1 MIKLHDTNALYC
13 RLLFSAVGCTF
24 ARFFSGHNL
33 RRSMEVQRK
42 LLNSVE
48 RCVDEALEG
57 TVSSNRGLMLLR
69 GHRVALRSDLHNLK
83 GKVALIS
90 GGGSGHEPAHAGY
103 IGRGM
108 LSAAVA
114 GAVFS
119 SPPPGSI
126 LAAIMTLWQSG
137 TSGVLLL
144 VKNYTGDRLNF
155 GLAAEKARTQGVPV
169 DMVVVAD
176 DCAFTQPSKA
186 GRRGLC
192 GTVFIHK
199 LAGALAEESCPL
211 DVIVAK
217 VSTAVKNIGTLGVSL
232 SPCSVPGCLPTF
244 QVLPG
249 DMELG
254 LGIHGEPGIKK
265 FKLASADDVVRIM
278 IDHMTDPS
286 SQSHLPLKSD
296 DTVVLCVN
304 NLGALSCL
312 EMAVV
317 TRAAINCLMGR
328 GVQVARVMSGSFMTS
343 LEMAGMS
350 LSLMR
355 VDEEILRLFDAK
367 TSAPAWPNLSS
378 ECLSGRNLYVEPTV
392 RPTAGETKTEQGPFS
407 FVACLVLKSIC
418 KALLQWKEELNALD
432 RAAGDGDCGS
442 THALAATAI
451 EEWMQTTTIPGT
463 PYLLLTALAG
473 LVEERMGGSS
483 GALYSL
489 FLTAAAP
496 CLKESCDSKDWAK
509 AIHAGTEAM
518 KRYGGAV
525 PGDRTMLDA
534 LCPAADELMKF
545 STASPGGHM
554 AVLQAAVEKAE
565 LGAESTRDLTAK
577 AGRASYIASERLTQ
591 PDPGAMAVAAI
602 FRAMFDALKR
612 KDQ

>member
-1 MIKLHDTNALYC
+1 
-13 RLLFSAVGCTF
+13 
-24 ARFFSGHNL
+24 
-33 RRSMEVQRK
+33 MEVPKK

-48 RCVDEALEG
+48 QCVDEALEG
-57 TVSSNRGLMLLR
+57 IVSCNGGLVLLK
-69 GHRVALRSDLHNLK
+69 GHRVVIRSDLYNLK

-126 LAAIMTLWQSG
+126 LAAIMALWQSG
-137 TSGVLLL
+137 ASGVLLV

-155 GLAAEKARTQGVPV
+155 GLAAEKARAQGVLV

-211 DVIVAK
+211 DVIVTK
-217 VSTAVKNIGTLGVSL
+217 VSKAAKNIGTLGISL

-244 QVLPG
+244 QLLPG
-249 DMELG
+249 DMEIG

-265 FKLASADDVVRIM
+265 SKIASADEVVKTM
-278 IDHMTDPS
+278 IVHMTDPS
-286 SQSHLPLKSD
+286 SQSHLPLKSGD
-296 DTVVLCVN
+296 SVILCVN

-317 TRAAINCLMGR
+317 TRAAINCLNGR
-328 GVQVARVMSGSFMTS
+328 GIQVARVMSGTFMTS
-343 LEMAGMS
+343 LEMAGVS

-367 TSAPAWPNLSS
+367 TSAPAWPNLNS
-378 ECLSGRNLYVEPTV
+378 ECLSGRNLYLEATA
-392 RPTAGETKTEQGPFS
+392 RPALTETKSEQGPFS
-407 FVACLVLKSIC
+407 SVARLALESIC
-418 KALLQWKEELNALD
+418 KALLQRKEELNALD

-451 EEWMQTTTIPGT
+451 EEWMQVNTVPGN
-463 PYLLLTALAG
+463 PCQLLTALAG

-496 CLKESCDSKDWAK
+496 QLRESGDGKDWAK
-509 AIHAGTEAM
+509 AIQAGTEAM
-518 KRYGGAV
+518 KRYGGAE

-534 LCPAADELMKF
+534 LCPAVDELLKL
-545 STASPGGHM
+545 STAPPGGHIV
-554 AVLQAAVEKAE
+554 VLQAAVEKAE
-565 LGAESTRDLTAK
+565 LGAQSTRELSAK

-591 PDPGAMAVAAI
+591 PDPGAVAVAAI
-602 FRAMFDALKR
+602 LRAVFDSLKGSN
-612 KDQ
+612 Q

>member
-1 MIKLHDTNALYC
+1 
-13 RLLFSAVGCTF
+13 
-24 ARFFSGHNL
+24 
-33 RRSMEVQRK
+33 MEVHRK

-48 RCVDEALEG
+48 QCVDEALEG
-57 TVSSNRGLMLLR
+57 IVSSNGGLMLLR

-103 IGRGM
+103 IGKGM

-155 GLAAEKARTQGVPV
+155 GLAAEKARAQGVLV

-176 DCAFTQPSKA
+176 DCAFAQPSKA

-199 LAGALAEESCPL
+199 LAGALAEENYPL

-217 VSTAVKNIGTLGVSL
+217 VSKAVNNIGTLGVSL

-244 QVLPG
+244 QLLPG

-254 LGIHGEPGIKK
+254 LGIHGEPGINRSKM
-265 FKLASADDVVRIM
+265 ATADEVVKTM

-286 SQSHLPLKSD
+286 SQSHLPLKLGDS
-296 DTVVLCVN
+296 VILCVN
-304 NLGALSCL
+304 NLGALSGL

-317 TRAAINCLMGR
+317 TRAAISCLMGR
-328 GVQVARVMSGSFMTS
+328 GVQVVRVMSGSFMTS

-367 TSAPAWPNLSS
+367 TSALAWPNLSS
-378 ECLSGRNLYVEPTV
+378 ECLSGRNLFVEPTV
-392 RPTAGETKTEQGPFS
+392 RPAATETKPEQGPFCS
-407 FVACLVLKSIC
+407 LAFLALESVC
-418 KALLQWKEELNALD
+418 KALLQRKEELNALD

-451 EEWMQTTTIPGT
+451 KEWMQTTTMPGS
-463 PYLLLTALAG
+463 PCLLLTALAG

-496 CLKESCDSKDWAK
+496 HLRESCDGKDWAK
-509 AIHAGTEAM
+509 AIQAGTEAM
-518 KRYGGAV
+518 IRYGGAA

-534 LCPAADELMKF
+534 LCPAVDELMKL
-545 STASPGGHM
+545 STAPPGGHI
-554 AVLQAAVEKAE
+554 AVLQTAVEKAE
-565 LGAESTRDLTAK
+565 LGAQSTCNLAAK
-577 AGRASYIASERLTQ
+577 AGRASYIASKQLTQ
-591 PDPGAMAVAAI
+591 PDPGAVAVATVL
-602 FRAMFDALKR
+602 RAVFDTLKG
-612 KDQ
+612 KD